1 MPEEKYITMTELP
14 KTGEH
19 VDVLVLR
26 ELRQTERINVYLYMD
41 EEIARTS
48 DLAADLAKYRLVD
61 PDFRPVMEIE
71 EWFKT
76 MQKQMR
82 QIAGSNVRVEEMF
95 AAEPLNAEILESG
108 EIQTAVGPRTY
119 LKALLP
125 YLDAMEEMHYST
137 PTIPPR

>member
-1 MPEEKYITMTELP
+1 MHEDKYIIMTELP
-14 KTGEH
+14 KPGERI
-19 VDVLVLR
+19 DVLVLR
-26 ELRQTERINVYLYMD
+26 DLRRTEHINIYLYMD

-76 MQKQMR
+76 IQKQMR
-82 QIAGSNVRVEEMF
+82 QIAGADARVEEMF
-95 AAEPLNAEILESG
+95 AAEPLNAEILETG

-125 YLDAMEEMHYST
+125 YLDEMEEIHYSNAT
-137 PTIPPR
+137 MPTR

>member
-1 MPEEKYITMTELP
+1 MTELP
-14 KTGEH
+14 KTGER

-108 EIQTAVGPRTY
+108 ERQTAVGPRTY

-125 YLDAMEEMHYST
+125 YLDEMEEMHYSNAT
-137 PTIPPR
+137 MPTR

>member
-1 MPEEKYITMTELP
+1 MTELP
-14 KTGEH
+14 KPGERI
-19 VDVLVLR
+19 DVLVLR
-26 ELRQTERINVYLYMD
+26 DLRRTEHINIYLYMD

-76 MQKQMR
+76 IQKQMH
-82 QIAGSNVRVEEMF
+82 QIAGADARVEEMF
-95 AAEPLNAEILESG
+95 AAEPLNAEILETG

-125 YLDAMEEMHYST
+125 YLDEMEEIHYSNAT
-137 PTIPPR
+137 MPTR

>member
-1 MPEEKYITMTELP
+1 MTELP
-14 KTGEH
+14 KTGERT
-19 VDVLVLR
+19 DVLVLR
-26 ELRQTERINVYLYMD
+26 DLRRTEHINVYLYMD

-82 QIAGSNVRVEEMF
+82 QIAGVDACVEEMF
-95 AAEPLNAEILESG
+95 AAEPLNAEILEIG

-125 YLDAMEEMHYST
+125 YLDEMEEMHYSNAT
-137 PTIPPR
+137 MPTR

>member
-1 MPEEKYITMTELP
+1 MTELP
-14 KTGEH
+14 KTGERT
-19 VDVLVLR
+19 DVLVLR
-26 ELRQTERINVYLYMD
+26 DLRRTEHINVYLYMD

-82 QIAGSNVRVEEMF
+82 QIAGADARVEEMF
-95 AAEPLNAEILESG
+95 AAEPLNAEILEIG

-125 YLDAMEEMHYST
+125 YLDEMEEMHYSNAT
-137 PTIPPR
+137 MPTR

>member
-1 MPEEKYITMTELP
+1 MIELP
-14 KTGEH
+14 KTGERI
-19 VDVLVLR
+19 DVLVLR
-26 ELRQTERINVYLYMD
+26 DLRWTKHVNVYLYMD

-48 DLAADLAKYRLVD
+48 DLVADLAKYRLVD

-82 QIAGSNVRVEEMF
+82 QIAGADVRVEEMF
-95 AAEPLNAEILESG
+95 AAEPLHAEILETG

-125 YLDAMEEMHYST
+125 YLDEMEEMHYSNAT
-137 PTIPPR
+137 MPTR

>member
-1 MPEEKYITMTELP
+1 MHEDKYIILTERP
-14 KTGEH
+14 KPGERI
-19 VDVLVLR
+19 DVLVLR
-26 ELRQTERINVYLYMD
+26 DLRRTERINIYLYMD

-48 DLAADLAKYRLVD
+48 DLAADRAKYRLVD

-76 MQKQMR
+76 IQKQMH
-82 QIAGSNVRVEEMF
+82 QIACADARVEEMF
-95 AAEPLNAEILESG
+95 AAEPLNAEILETG

-125 YLDAMEEMHYST
+125 YLDEMEEIHYSNAT
-137 PTIPPR
+137 MPTR

>member
-1 MPEEKYITMTELP
+1 MTELP
-14 KTGEH
+14 KTGERT
-19 VDVLVLR
+19 DVLVLR
-26 ELRQTERINVYLYMD
+26 DLRRTEHINVYLYMD

-76 MQKQMR
+76 MQKQMC
-82 QIAGSNVRVEEMF
+82 QIAGVDARVEEMF
-95 AAEPLNAEILESG
+95 AAEPLNAEILEIG

-125 YLDAMEEMHYST
+125 YLDEMEEMHYSNAT
-137 PTIPPR
+137 MPTR

>member
-1 MPEEKYITMTELP
+1 MTELP
-14 KTGEH
+14 KTGER

-76 MQKQMR
+76 MQKKIR
-82 QIAGSNVRVEEMF
+82 QIAGSNVLVEEMF
-95 AAEPLNAEILESG
+95 AAEPLNAEILESV

-125 YLDAMEEMHYST
+125 YLDEMEEMHYSNAT
-137 PTIPPR
+137 MPTR